1 VAIEGL
7 PAVTVTVSLTVTVT
21 GTAQSSPP
29 LEPAGTSGLPLPF
42 AGASGLPSPLAG
54 TDPVGVGLTVMNLVE
69 VVVDLIVEV
78 LSAPAGEP
86 ADFSPALGVTT
97 G

>member
-7 PAVTVTVSLTVTVT
+7 PAVTVTVSLT
-21 GTAQSSPP
+21 
-29 LEPAGTSGLPLPF
+29 
-42 AGASGLPSPLAG
+42 AG

-78 LSAPAGEP
+78 LSDPTGES